1 MDKTL
6 VTKEH
11 LEELGFKP
19 CGRFWILESND
30 LIGSITYTEEMTPKS
45 EYGEN
50 SLDIE
55 RYYCVKLHNNKK
67 KQEIR
72 FFTGELYVEDIISVM
87 KILKTT

>member
-11 LEELGFKP
+11 LEELGFNP
-19 CGRFWILESND
+19 CGRFWILESKD

-55 RYYCVKLHNNKK
+55 RYYCIKLHNRK

-72 FFTGELYVEDIISVM
+72 FFTETIYVEDVISIM
-87 KILKTT
+87 KMLKSN